1 MKTKVL
7 EMTNASRSVDEID
20 RQIVHALQIAP
31 RITWSAL
38 GEIVGRSPAATAQRW
53 ERLETQGLAWLVAYE
68 SLGTRAAMAFA
79 TVTVDMARRESTIAA
94 LCAHESVMAL
104 SEGARASQM
113 HVTISADRLEM
124 LIGNVLDEVT
134 RIPGV
139 HDVHARFVAR
149 LLAEGASWRLDALD
163 AGQRKLAEES
173 AVRTAPGAWRESS
186 GPIFDEDKKALAD
199 ALIREP
205 RASIA
210 HLADEV
216 GRHEA
221 TVRRQLTALLQSGA
235 VTVRCE
241 MSYDVSGWP
250 IERSWFLRVPGG
262 GINALTAVAREYR
275 GLRLV
280 AVTIGDANIVIT
292 ALSRTLEESAAFEA
306 RLLDSSAGV
315 TVTETILHL
324 RTWKRMH
331 RNMGMEGR
339 SVWSDPRGGLQ
350 PAPGYGKA
358 AD

>member
-1 MKTKVL
+1 
-7 EMTNASRSVDEID
+7 MTNASRSVDEID

-53 ERLETQGLAWLVAYE
+53 ERLETQGLAWLIAYE
-68 SLGTRAAMAFA
+68 SLGTHAALAFA
-79 TVTVDMARRESTIAA
+79 TVTVDMAQRESTIAE

-104 SEGARASQM
+104 SEGAHASQM
-113 HVTISADRLEM
+113 HVTISTNRLEL
-124 LIGNVLDEVT
+124 LIGNVLDDVT
-134 RIPGV
+134 QIAGV
-139 HDVHARFVAR
+139 QEVHARFVAR

-163 AGQRKLAEES
+163 SHQRKLAEDS
-173 AVRTAPGAWRESS
+173 AIRTAPGTWRESS
-186 GPIFDEDKKALAD
+186 GPTFDQDKKALAD
-199 ALIREP
+199 AFIREP

-216 GRHEA
+216 SRHEA
-221 TVRRQLTALLQSGA
+221 TVRRQLTTMLQSGA
-235 VTVRCE
+235 LTVRCE

-280 AVTIGDANIVIT
+280 AVIIGDANIVIT

-306 RLLDSSAGV
+306 RLVTSSAGIS
-315 TVTETILHL
+315 VTESVLHL

-331 RNMGMEGR
+331 RNMGRNGR
-339 SVWSDPRGGLQ
+339 SVWSDPRGGL
-350 PAPGYGKA
+350 PLGPVFNKT

>member
-1 MKTKVL
+1 
-7 EMTNASRSVDEID
+7 MTNASRSVDEID
-20 RQIVHALQIAP
+20 RQIIHALQIAP
-31 RITWSAL
+31 RITWTAL

-53 ERLETQGLAWLVAYE
+53 ERLEAQGLAWLIAYE

-79 TVTVDMARRESTIAA
+79 TVTVDMAHRESTIEA

-113 HVTISADRLEM
+113 HITITADRLET
-124 LIGNVLDEVT
+124 LVGSVLDAVT

-163 AGQRKLAEES
+163 ARQRKLAEKS
-173 AVRTAPGAWRESS
+173 AVRSAPGTWRESA
-186 GPIFDEDKKALAD
+186 GPTFDDDKKALAD
-199 ALIREP
+199 ALIHEP
-205 RASIA
+205 RANIA
-210 HLADEV
+210 HLADV
-216 GRHEA
+216 IGRHEA

-250 IERSWFLRVPGG
+250 IEQSWFLRVPGG

-280 AVTIGDANIVIT
+280 AMTIGDANIVIT

-306 RLLDSSAGV
+306 RLVDSSTGV
-315 TVTETILHL
+315 TVTESVLHL

-331 RNMGMEGR
+331 RNMGKEGR
-339 SVWSDPRGGLQ
+339 SVWSGPGDVFR
-350 PAPGYGKA
+350 PATGNSRSAP
-358 AD
+358 